1 MIERDFQCA
10 KAFYTPPW
18 GLLQRENYLARCPWP
33 LAVSVT
39 ASVSFDCLV
48 FSLTVSGLDT
58 LTDNHR

>member
-10 KAFYTPPW
+10 KASSGW
-18 GLLQRENYLARCPWP
+18 GLLQRENYLAWCPWP

-58 LTDNHR
+58 LTHNHR